1 MFWLLYGCFICGQGV
16 PHTSDASTFR
26 CICVRVNECWGC
38 WALSAVSAG
47 MSVCLFVQEF
57 PVSGDPTS
65 VSGIF
70 FLFLSALTNLPN
82 RKKKTGKGETP
93 TKWRIGL
100 ETWVRFCDPSL
111 HKFWL
116 LLKLNIVPGWER
128 SLDGA
133 SSPAVSCF
141 FCGVWGFLRWS
152 LWQEWFEVFP
162 AAHLIVLAKQKQL
175 YVVVWER
182 KWGAGEGES
191 TLSQCWHQRLYLVKP
206 QCTLVLWMMTAAS
219 YCWKGWKGRTRT
231 STPPGCLGRQG
242 LSLVSVA
249 VWLGAVSEVVGSW
262 SMTNWKPQEH
272 LLTFKNRGL

>member
-1 MFWLLYGCFICGQGV
+1 MGRDNSLGTCFGCCM
-16 PHTSDASTFR
+16 DASYVARGSHTLQMHPHF
-26 CICVRVNECWGC
+26 G
-38 WALSAVSAG
+38 AFVSGLMNGGGAG
-47 MSVCLFVQEF
+47 LCLQCQLACLCVCLFRSFQCLEILHQSLAF
-57 PVSGDPTS
+57 
-65 VSGIF
+65 F

-175 YVVVWER
+175 CVVVWER
-182 KWGAGEGES
+182 KWGAGEGEH
-191 TLSQCWHQRLYLVKP
+191 L
-206 QCTLVLWMMTAAS
+206 
-219 YCWKGWKGRTRT
+219 KGA
-231 STPPGCLGRQG
+231 P
-242 LSLVSVA
+242 
-249 VWLGAVSEVVGSW
+249 
-262 SMTNWKPQEH
+262 
-272 LLTFKNRGL
+272 